1 MPRGDLGR
9 GEERSLGALRVHR
22 WPGPNEVGL
31 MSFEEIIPEVTITI
45 DRGRHCWC
53 FKLGSHLIPIR
64 KGLYTE
70 AVAASIVASEVRTL
84 TQGPVRVRTEL

>member
-1 MPRGDLGR
+1 MK
-9 GEERSLGALRVHR
+9 
-22 WPGPNEVGL
+22 
-31 MSFEEIIPEVTITI
+31 FEEIMPEVTITI
-45 DRGRHCWC
+45 DREKHCWC

-84 TQGPVRVRTEL
+84 AEGPVRVRTEL